1 MFKIG
6 LKRGIEDDEIYE
18 VTDTLRSE
26 RNTAVFAEAWE
37 SELKRKNPS
46 MWRVMLKIYGFNVF
60 SVSILFTIADTL
72 FT

>member
-6 LKRGIEDDEIYE
+6 LKRAIEEDEIYE
-18 VTDTLRSE
+18 VTDRLRSE
-26 RNTAVFAEAWE
+26 RNTGVFANAWQL
-37 SELKRKNPS
+37 ELKKKNPS
-46 MWRVMLKIYGFNVF
+46 MWRVMLKIHGCKVF